1 MTMKNNVG
9 YYIKEGVS
17 SVFTHGFMSI
27 ASVCITVAC
36 LIVMGC
42 FSLLALNVN
51 SIIKDF
57 EDENVV
63 LAFVDENYTT
73 DMAMELKSDI
83 LATEHVKDAEF
94 ISRESAYKSFVSKY
108 DDRSAFAD
116 IDSAVLR
123 DRFAVYLDDI
133 ENTSDVQIALKSIPG
148 LVDINANLKVA
159 KAFVT
164 VRNIVSVVSI
174 ILVVILIVISLF
186 IMSNTVKLTTFDRRD
201 EIGIMKMVGA
211 TNSFIRW
218 PFVLEGFVLGLIGA
232 LVAYLIQWGIYE
244 MLANLIQTNYKVS
257 FITLLPFSFVAVPLL
272 VVFLIIGL
280 GVGIGGSI
288 MAIKNYLNV

>member
-1 MTMKNNVG
+1 MKNKAG
-9 YYIKEGVS
+9 YYIKEGVGS
-17 SVFTHGFMSI
+17 IFTHGFMSF

-51 SIIKDF
+51 FIIKDF

-73 DMAMELKSDI
+73 EMAQELESDI
-83 LATEHVKDAEF
+83 RATEHVKEVEF
-94 ISRESAYKSFVSKY
+94 ISREKAYKNFVSKY
-108 DDRSAFAD
+108 DDRSAFSD
-116 IDSAVLR
+116 IDSQVLR
-123 DRFAVYLDDI
+123 DRYAVYLDDI
-133 ENTSDVQIALKSIPG
+133 ENTSLVQQQLKKIPG
-148 LVDINANLKVA
+148 LVDINANLKIA

-164 VRNIVSVVSI
+164 TRNIVSAVSI
-174 ILVVILIVISLF
+174 VLVVILIIVSLF

-218 PFVLEGFVLGLIGA
+218 PFVLEGFVLGLIGS
-232 LVAYLIQWGIYE
+232 LVAYIAQWGIYE
-244 MLANLIQTNYKVS
+244 LVTDLIQTNYKVS
-257 FITLLPFSFVAVPLL
+257 FITLMPFSTVAIPLL
-272 VVFLIIGL
+272 VVFLVIGF
-280 GVGIGGSI
+280 GVGIGGSV
-288 MAIKNYLNV
+288 MAIKNYLKV